1 MALNFK
7 KEVEKKN
14 TPRIYL
20 YHRIRKLSS
29 LLSACIEL
37 DEKKVVF
44 FRSFILTILIRLSF
58 SFVRRSTSAQKKTSY
73 GQLKAVLVK
82 IVSRTTYQISKKG
95 KRIRF
100 FLSLPVNRIFGTK
113 FSVFLAKVVYSTKKK
128 LYISTLQSN

>member
-7 KEVEKKN
+7 KEVEKK
-14 TPRIYL
+14 TRQESTYTIASE
-20 YHRIRKLSS
+20 SS
-29 LLSACIEL
+29 LVCSLL
-37 DEKKVVF
+37 VLNWMRKKVVF

-100 FLSLPVNRIFGTK
+100 FF
-113 FSVFLAKVVYSTKKK
+113 VVASE
-128 LYISTLQSN
+128 